1 MKRIATEGTKRNP
14 IKVMTK
20 EKYDNYQ
27 QDK

>member
-14 IKVMTK
+14 IKVITK
-20 EKYDNYQ
+20 EKYDTQQ